1 MDASKAKKEASA
13 EKQDR
18 GMNEV
23 IGHHRR
29 LTVPFELGVIYTPG
43 FVQVNSRMP

>member
-18 GMNEV
+18 GVNEV
-23 IGHHRR
+23 FDHRR
-29 LTVPFELGVIYTPG
+29 RSKSFRVDGYIHPRFHLS
-43 FVQVNSRMP
+43 QA